1 MYVLVHHDIQQPD
14 EFWARSQQALGS
26 LPTDLAL
33 HHCLAAEDGT
43 KATCLW
49 EASSAERVR
58 EFLDPLHA
66 GTARNDYRAAE
77 NRDGVAVPRRYTLDA
92 PMP

>member
-1 MYVLVHHDIQQPD
+1 MYVLVHHDIQRPE
-14 EFWARSQQALGS
+14 EFWTRSQQALGS
-26 LPTDLAL
+26 LPGHLAL

-49 EASSAERVR
+49 EATSADAVR
-58 EFLDPLHA
+58 DYLEPLHA
-66 GTARNDYRAAE
+66 GVAANEYRAAE
-77 NRDGVAVPRRYTLDA
+77 NREGVAVPRRYALEA